1 MNVPNDC
8 FDDRLSTQTQSVYN
22 VPHLNGH
29 VALRQGMMCS
39 MTSSSNA
46 CLS

>member
-8 FDDRLSTQTQSVYN
+8 FDDRCTHTQFVYN